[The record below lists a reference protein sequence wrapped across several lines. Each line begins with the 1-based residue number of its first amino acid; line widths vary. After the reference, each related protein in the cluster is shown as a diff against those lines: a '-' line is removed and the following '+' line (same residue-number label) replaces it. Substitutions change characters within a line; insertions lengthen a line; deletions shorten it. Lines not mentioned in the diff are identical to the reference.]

1 MVQPENL
8 YFDSYKE
15 LASYCYRLIK
25 IDKESIISRVDSDFE
40 RYFEKNDLR
49 KSIQHCFR
57 DVSIFYQ
64 DIDVF
69 DISLKRNWLSNFRH
83 QYTNYDEVLNY
94 LNTQQIKSLTSLRH
108 VQIKDLVYSYYGY
121 NRYGIDDL
129 DYLSK
134 FDSIPVRQ
142 AIYID
147 IKTAVSGSIDTTCT
161 LRIYEKYKT
170 LEDERLRKQEIARQS
185 YIEQETLKKRLLEES
200 IKIQEDITNIENIL
214 HEKFNSF
221 CLNSTYPIE
230 LKKDASKSL
239 NNAIMW
245 GIFLPTSWLSL
256 IFLFAIAI
264 TISNPS
270 SETSQDIPRMFGIF
284 IFSLILG
291 LPYLIPLTK
300 CLIFYFHYLEQKPIY
315 LRNLQNYRNSCYYL
329 ISQYDEKNDIFYR
342 NTGKRPQHKYYL
354 YTLKQIDIKIEEL
367 QK

>member
-8 YFDSYKE
+8 YFDIYKE
-15 LASYCYRLIK
+15 LVSYCYRLIK

-64 DIDVF
+64 DIDFF
-69 DISLKRNWLSNFRH
+69 DISLKRSWLSNFRH

-94 LNTQQIKSLTSLRH
+94 LTTQKVKSLTSLRY
-108 VQIKDLVYSYYGY
+108 VQIYD
-121 NRYGIDDL
+121 IDDL
-129 DYLSK
+129 DELSK

-147 IKTAVSGSIDTTCT
+147 IKSAVSGSINTTCT
-161 LRIYEKYKT
+161 LRIYEKYKI
-170 LEDERLRKQEIARQS
+170 LENERLRKQEIARQG
-185 YIEQETLKKRLLEES
+185 YIDKEKLLEES
-200 IKIQEDITNIENIL
+200 IKIQEDITNVENML
-214 HEKFNSF
+214 HENFNSF
-221 CLNSTYPIE
+221 CLNTTYPIE
-230 LKKDASKSL
+230 FKRDASKSL
-239 NNAIMW
+239 NNAILW

-256 IFLFAIAI
+256 IFLFVIAV

-270 SETSQDIPRMFGIF
+270 SATSQDIPRMFGTF
-284 IFSLILG
+284 IFSIILG

-300 CLIFYFHYLEQKPIY
+300 CLIFYFQYLEQKPIY
-315 LRNLQNYRNSCYYL
+315 LENLQKYRNSCYYL
-329 ISQYDEKNDIFYR
+329 ISQYDEKNDRFYR

-354 YTLKQIDIKIEEL
+354 YTLKEIDIKIEEL
-367 QK
+367 K

>member
-15 LASYCYRLIK
+15 LVSYCYRLIK
-25 IDKESIISRVDSDFE
+25 IDETSILSRVDSDFE
-40 RYFEKNDLR
+40 SYFEKNDLR

-64 DIDVF
+64 DIDIF
-69 DISLKRNWLSNFRH
+69 DISLKRRWLSNFRH

-94 LNTQQIKSLTSLRH
+94 LTTQKVKSLTSLRYI
-108 VQIKDLVYSYYGY
+108 QMYD
-121 NRYGIDDL
+121 IDDL
-129 DYLSK
+129 DELSK

-147 IKTAVSGSIDTTCT
+147 IKSAVSGSINTTCT
-161 LRIYEKYKT
+161 LRIYEKYKI
-170 LEDERLRKQEIARQS
+170 LENERLRKQEIARQG
-185 YIEQETLKKRLLEES
+185 YIEKEKLLEES
-200 IKIQEDITNIENIL
+200 IKIQEDITNIENML

-221 CLNSTYPIE
+221 CLNTTYPIE
-230 LKKDASKSL
+230 FKRDASKSL
-239 NNAIMW
+239 NNAIIW

-256 IFLFAIAI
+256 MFLFAV

-270 SETSQDIPRMFGIF
+270 SSATSQDIPRMFGTF
-284 IFSLILG
+284 IFSIILG

-300 CLIFYFHYLEQKPIY
+300 CLIFYFQYLEQKPIY
-315 LRNLQNYRNSCYYL
+315 LKNLQKYRNFCYYL
-329 ISQYDEKNDIFYR
+329 ISQYDEKNDRFYR

-354 YTLKQIDIKIEEL
+354 YTLKEIDIKIEEL